1 MIKTL
6 VMLSTIAGSAGY
18 GIKEAHQT
26 VRSSAEQYV
35 AVYESAAKIN
45 PYSDAFNEQV
55 LTMMQKAERLQD
67 VAMLAAQSAENINS
81 DYNVRNR
88 YY

>member
-18 GIKEAHQT
+18 GIKEAHHT

-35 AVYESAAKIN
+35 AVYESAAQIN

-55 LTMMQKAERLQD
+55 STMLQKAERLQD
-67 VAMLAAQSAENINS
+67 VAMLAAQSAENIKS
-81 DYNVRNR
+81 DYATHSR